1 MSADRAPMSE
11 YEAPVH
17 AVREAVGRALA
28 EDLGPLGDVTAALLP
43 ESARGSARLIA
54 RAPGV
59 LAGTACATETYAQ
72 LDAAVEVQW
81 ALDDGASLEP
91 GTVIGTVAGPLRS
104 VLTGE
109 RTALNF
115 LCHLSGVA
123 TLTRRFVD
131 AVSGRAQIWD
141 TRKTLPGLR
150 ALEKAAVRAGGG
162 VNHRGSLSD
171 MVLVKDNHLG
181 SLGVTGAVKRAREQ
195 WPSRRVEVECER
207 SEQVDEAIAAG
218 ADMVML
224 DNMTP
229 AAAAECVRLVRE
241 SNRPDTLVEV
251 SGGVTLD
258 NVADYAAT
266 GADLISTS
274 TITQSAPA
282 LDIGLDLMEQP
293 NVPKGGGRYP
303 AAK

>member
-1 MSADRAPMSE
+1 MSE
-11 YEAPVH
+11 HDPPVQ
-17 AVREAVGRALA
+17 AVREAVARALA

-43 ESARGSARLIA
+43 EGARGSATIAA

-59 LAGTACATETYAQ
+59 LAGTACATETYSQ
-72 LDAAVEVQW
+72 LDHDVRVTW
-81 ALDDGASLEP
+81 MLDDGSNVDP
-91 GTVIGTVAGPLRS
+91 GVAIGKLDGPLRS
-104 VLTGE
+104 LLTGE

-123 TLTRRFVD
+123 TSTRRFVD
-131 AVSGRAQIWD
+131 AVAGRSQIWD

-162 VNHRGSLSD
+162 VNHRESLSD

-181 SLGVTGAVKRAREQ
+181 LLGVPGAVKRARQ
-195 WPSRRVEVECER
+195 SWPGRRVEVECDR
-207 SEQVDEAIAAG
+207 AEQVAEAVAAG
-218 ADMVML
+218 VDMVML
-224 DNMTP
+224 DNMSPTES
-229 AAAAECVRLVRE
+229 ADCVRLVRE

-251 SGGVTLD
+251 SGGVTLE
-258 NVADYAAT
+258 NVAEYAAS

-274 TITQSAPA
+274 VITQSAPA

-293 NVPKGGGRYP
+293 NAPEGDGR
-303 AAK
+303 

>member
-1 MSADRAPMSE
+1 MSDVDAPIG
-11 YEAPVH
+11 
-17 AVREAVGRALA
+17 AVRDAVARALA
-28 EDLGPLGDVTAALLP
+28 EDLGPLGDITAALLP
-43 ESARGSARLIA
+43 AEAQGEAMLVA
-54 RAPGV
+54 RADGV
-59 LAGTACATETYAQ
+59 IAGTACVTETYAQ
-72 LDAAVEVQW
+72 LDPQVRVEL
-81 ALDDGASLEP
+81 ALADGAEVVP
-91 GTVIGTVAGPLRS
+91 GTEIGRITGPLRS
-104 VLTGE
+104 VLSGE

-131 AVSGRAQIWD
+131 ALQGRARIWD
-141 TRKTLPGLR
+141 TRKTTPGLR

-181 SLGVTGAVKRAREQ
+181 VLGVAGAVKRAREQ
-195 WPSRRVEVECER
+195 SPAHRVEVECDR
-207 SEQVDEAIAAG
+207 PEQVQEAITAG

-229 AAAAECVRLVRE
+229 AEAAVCVRLVRE
-241 SNRPDTLVEV
+241 SARPDLVVEI

-258 NVADYAAT
+258 NAADYAAA

-274 TITQSAPA
+274 AITQSAPA
-282 LDIGLDLMEQP
+282 LDIALDLLI
-293 NVPKGGGRYP
+293 G
-303 AAK
+303 